1 MKQTVFSG
9 IQPTGEIH
17 IGNYLGAIKNW
28 VELQGK
34 YDCIFSIV
42 DYHAI
47 TVDYNPKELQQRIF
61 DTAVALLACG
71 INPKKSILFV
81 QSHVPEH
88 TELAWI
94 FNCLIPI
101 TELQRMT
108 QFKEKARQ
116 YQKKVN
122 AGLLTYPVLQAADIL
137 LYKAEKVPVGE
148 DQKQH
153 VELARKIARKFNNKF
168 GNYFP
173 EPESIISEALRIMS
187 LTNPTKKMSKSHG
200 PKSYIALTDS
210 PENVRQKIA
219 GAVTDSGPSKEMS
232 PGVKNLFDLL
242 NYISTKDVIDEFE
255 KQYQVG
261 TLKYADL
268 KQTLTNEII
277 KLLKSV
283 QKKRAQLIKKPDQV
297 WEILENGA
305 KQAQKIA
312 KKNIGEIRKMV
323 GVR

>member
-28 VELQGK
+28 VKLQGK

-71 INPKKSILFV
+71 ID
-81 QSHVPEH
+81 
-88 TELAWI
+88 
-94 FNCLIPI
+94 
-101 TELQRMT
+101 
-108 QFKEKARQ
+108 
-116 YQKKVN
+116 
-122 AGLLTYPVLQAADIL
+122 PVLQAADIL

-277 KLLKSV
+277 KLLKPV
-283 QKKRAQLIKKPDQV
+283 QRKRAQLIKKPDQV